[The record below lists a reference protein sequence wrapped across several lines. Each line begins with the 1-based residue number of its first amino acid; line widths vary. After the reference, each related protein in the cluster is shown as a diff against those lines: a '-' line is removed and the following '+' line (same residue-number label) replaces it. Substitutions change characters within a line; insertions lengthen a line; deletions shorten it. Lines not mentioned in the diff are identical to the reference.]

1 MLQVHIMLKIVL
13 RFVSLSCLKYRSHL
27 TGNAKTMVFLKNTAL
42 KIQLM
47 NKFANIGDITVTDK
61 VKEILCEFVKIIVVS
76 GVVSL

>member
-1 MLQVHIMLKIVL
+1 MLQVHIMLKIVWSFESYHAWTTDNL
-13 RFVSLSCLKYRSHL
+13 A
-27 TGNAKTMVFLKNTAL
+27 GNAKTMVFLKNTAL

-61 VKEILCEFVKIIVVS
+61 MKEILCEFAKIIVMP